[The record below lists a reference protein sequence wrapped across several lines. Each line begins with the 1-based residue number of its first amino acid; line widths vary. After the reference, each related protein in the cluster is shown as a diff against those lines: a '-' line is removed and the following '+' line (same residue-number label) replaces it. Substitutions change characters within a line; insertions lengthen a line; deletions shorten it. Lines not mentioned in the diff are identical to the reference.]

1 MSRVLT
7 QSPRSKRKIVLT
19 STGVV
24 TNTTTTTVTDD
35 DIVPRVSIDC
45 RFSALYGNDA
55 STASTSNDILV
66 LNETNVPLFQD
77 MHQFQALIS
86 TKLHV
91 NDPNVRLAMFVNPL
105 QAGITDVPD
114 IVPEIAS
121 IVLDDSLALD
131 DSRALDDSIVLEK
144 GALTGTIEP
153 RADGLRGVET
163 IEEFNRLVFSF
174 QQHISGTRDNAL
186 DHVFATIHDDLKY
199 KHSLRC
205 HGKWVMQMYRR
216 FHLHFLFCE
225 LILDFCSLEWYLSWD
240 SKIVGNRI
248 ARSYK
253 YRVSHGPSFLHA
265 FQSFVDQS
273 IVRRGSRTECF

>member
-24 TNTTTTTVTDD
+24 TNTTTSTVTDD

-114 IVPEIAS
+114 IIPEIAS
-121 IVLDDSLALD
+121 VVLDDSLALD

-144 GALTGTIEP
+144 GALTETIEP
-153 RADGLRGVET
+153 RADGLRGVER

-216 FHLHFLFCE
+216 FLFTYC
-225 LILDFCSLEWYLSWD
+225 
-240 SKIVGNRI
+240 
-248 ARSYK
+248 
-253 YRVSHGPSFLHA
+253 
-265 FQSFVDQS
+265 FVN
-273 IVRRGSRTECF
+273 

>member
-121 IVLDDSLALD
+121 VVLDDSLALD
-131 DSRALDDSIVLEK
+131 DSRALDDSMALDDSIVLEK
-144 GALTGTIEP
+144 NALTGTIEP

-216 FHLHFLFCE
+216 FHLDFLFCE
-225 LILDFCSLEWYLSWD
+225 LILDFCSLECPWYQLGFKNCGKSHR
-240 SKIVGNRI
+240 SVVQVPCFPRPIVPTRI
-248 ARSYK
+248 
-253 YRVSHGPSFLHA
+253 PEL
-265 FQSFVDQS
+265 
-273 IVRRGSRTECF
+273 C